1 MVGASTARIS
11 RAGTE
16 FAKDSYSKII
26 DAGRSVAV
34 SLRLKTL
41 LALLLSVLSI
51 YAGLLNVRDR
61 RDWKVPSDGIAWTQ
75 AATGVTVR
83 SIVEE
88 GAEGP
93 QAGIAPG
100 DLLVSV
106 NGIPVSDLDEYT
118 ELVEAI
124 GLAMPG
130 GSGATY
136 TVQKA
141 ETGERATYPVWIELR
156 SVFGPIDW
164 LLMMVAF
171 AYLGIGLFIFLR
183 HGRSSGAFHFYLIC
197 LVAFVLFL
205 FRHSGRADLFD
216 IGMYWASATALLL
229 LPSLFLHFC
238 LTFPAPVQR
247 LKQRPALKLVPYL
260 SFAFLFVVHAAWF
273 TGLLTPWGIARNEG
287 YALLLDRIQILH
299 FAGLFFLGAAI
310 LTYAHRRASSFEERQ
325 QLKWISQGTLL
336 GLTPFTLFYLIPY
349 LFHLPTRFLMES
361 SILGLILIPL
371 SFAYAITRYRLMD
384 VDLIFKKGVTYVAA
398 SSTVLALYVG
408 IIVLISRAVEGFSAE
423 SSLFL
428 FGLTALL
435 IAVLFAPLRSRI
447 QEALDRRFY
456 KDQYDHRKSFSEFS
470 KQLGSEVNLPRL
482 TERICDRLEKGLNVS
497 QVAIF
502 LRDEHRPRLF
512 HLLSQGD
519 NGDTGELTL
528 EVPEALFSDFDRRLN
543 PLFLAPPDGAILEL
557 RERLSERRLSY
568 VQPLRVRGRVIGFLA
583 LGERYGSGPLSSED
597 LELVASLST
606 YAAIALDNALLY
618 HSLERKAGELAQ
630 LKAYS
635 ESVVESISVG
645 VVAVTPEGEIT
656 VWNQRMQEIYGLSS
670 NQVLGRSIE
679 SVLPRDLVITI
690 KRALEGTGWAV
701 KSVTRLHKTHLEGRD
716 GRLRLV
722 NMTFSPFVLP
732 EDIVTGTLMIFDD
745 VTDKV
750 RLEDQLLQAE
760 KLSSIGLFA
769 AGVAHEV
776 NTPLAGISSYAQM
789 LIKETSAED
798 PRHEALKKI
807 EKQSFRASSIVN
819 NLLNFARFSPSEFQE
834 LNLNSVM
841 LETLSLI
848 ESQMS
853 KGSVEI
859 KLDLDPS
866 LPGTQGNGG
875 KLQQVFM
882 NLFLNAR
889 DAMPTGGELKIR
901 TYQEDSTLVVEV
913 GDTGVGIK
921 NDDIKRIYD
930 PFFTTKEVG
939 KGTGLGLAVS
949 YGIIQEHSGR
959 ISVSSEP
966 GKGTTFTLQFP
977 VKRVH

>member
-1 MVGASTARIS
+1 
-11 RAGTE
+11 
-16 FAKDSYSKII
+16 
-26 DAGRSVAV
+26 
-34 SLRLKTL
+34 
-41 LALLLSVLSI
+41 LALLLSGISV
-51 YAGLLNVRDR
+51 YAGILNLRDR
-61 RDWKVPSDGIAWTQ
+61 HDWKVPSDGVVWTQ
-75 AATGVTVR
+75 TASGVSAR
-83 SIVEE
+83 AILDPEAEAPRAGLEAGDRLLSI
-88 GAEGP
+88 
-93 QAGIAPG
+93 
-100 DLLVSV
+100 
-106 NGIPVSDLDEYT
+106 NGIPITDLDEYT

-136 TVQKA
+136 AVEKA
-141 ETGERATYPVWIELR
+141 ATGERATYPVWIELR
-156 SVFGPIDW
+156 SAFGPIDW
-164 LLMMVAF
+164 LLMLVAF
-171 AYLGIGLFIFLR
+171 SYLGIGLFIFLR
-183 HGRSSGAFHFYLIC
+183 HGNSPGAFHFYLIC

-216 IGMYWASATALLL
+216 IATYWASATALLL
-229 LPSLFLHFC
+229 LPALFLHFC
-238 LTFPAPVQR
+238 LTFPAPVR
-247 LKQRPALKLVPYL
+247 WLRQRPGLKSVPYL
-260 SFAFLFVVHAAWF
+260 SFASLLAVHAAWF
-273 TGLLTPWGIARNEG
+273 TGMLTPFGVPRDEG
-287 YALLLDRIQILH
+287 YALLFDRLQVLH
-299 FAGLFFLGAAI
+299 FVGLFFLGAGI
-310 LTYAHRRASSFEERQ
+310 LAYVHRRAASFEERQ

-361 SILGLILIPL
+361 SILGLVLIPL

-384 VDLIFKKGVTYVAA
+384 VDLIFKKGATYVAA
-398 SSTVLALYVG
+398 SSAVLALYVG
-408 IIVLISRAVEGFSAE
+408 IIVLISRVVEGFSTE

-435 IAVLFAPLRSRI
+435 IAVLFAPLRNRI
-447 QEALDRRFY
+447 QETIDKRFY
-456 KDQYDHRKSFSEFS
+456 RDQYDYRKSFSEFS
-470 KQLGSEVNLPRL
+470 KKLGSEVNLPRL
-482 TERICDRLEKGLNVS
+482 TERIRDRIEKGLNVS
-497 QVAIF
+497 PVAIF
-502 LRDEHRPRLF
+502 LRDDQRPRLF
-512 HLLSQGD
+512 HLFSLHRESGD
-519 NGDTGELTL
+519 FSELTL
-528 EVPEALFSDFDRRLN
+528 EVPEAFFSDFDRRLN
-543 PLFLAPPDGAILEL
+543 PLFVAPPEPAVIEL
-557 RERLSERRLSY
+557 RQRLSERHLRY

-583 LGERYGSGPLSSED
+583 LGERQGFGPLSSED
-597 LELVASLST
+597 LDLVASLSM

-618 HSLERKAGELAQ
+618 HSLEQKAGELAQ

-645 VVAVTPEGEIT
+645 VAAVTPEGEIT
-656 VWNQRMQEIYGLSS
+656 VWNQKMCEISGLGSD
-670 NQVLGRSIE
+670 QALGRSIE
-679 SVLPRDLVITI
+679 SVLPSDLVVTM
-690 KRALEGTGWAV
+690 KRALEGAGWAV
-701 KSVTRLHKTHLEGRD
+701 KSLTRLHKTHLESREGKQ
-716 GRLRLV
+716 RLV

-732 EDIVTGTLMIFDD
+732 DDIVTGTLVIFDD
-745 VTDKV
+745 VTEKV

-789 LIKETSAED
+789 LLKETTPDD

-819 NLLNFARFSPSEFQE
+819 NLLNFARFSHSDFQE

-841 LETLSLI
+841 LEALSLL

-853 KGSVEI
+853 KSAVDV

-866 LPGTQGNGG
+866 LPGTLGNGG

-901 TYQEDSTLVVEV
+901 SYQEDSTLVVEV
-913 GDTGVGIK
+913 RDTGTGIK
-921 NDDIKRIYD
+921 SEDIKRIYD

-966 GKGTTFTLQFP
+966 GKGTAFTLQFP
-977 VKRVH
+977 VKRVQ